1 MKKYLIA
8 LSLFLLGSTVYAQQV
23 ITVYDNNT
31 GKEETIGLPEGMLDE
46 ELDSMMRQWCA
57 RTYLN
62 YDSASCESTG
72 EDIAYEPEVYIKR
85 LQNLPNVIEMPYN
98 SVVRKFIDQYTGRLR
113 RSVAMFLGASNFY
126 IPIFEDALEAEKN
139 APYWD

>member
-46 ELDSMMRQWCA
+46 ELDSMMRQ
-57 RTYLN
+57 
-62 YDSASCESTG
+62 
-72 EDIAYEPEVYIKR
+72 
-85 LQNLPNVIEMPYN
+85 
-98 SVVRKFIDQYTGRLR
+98 
-113 RSVAMFLGASNFY
+113 
-126 IPIFEDALEAEKN
+126 
-139 APYWD
+139 

>member
-46 ELDSMMRQWCA
+46 ELDSMMRQW
-57 RTYLN
+57 L
-62 YDSASCESTG
+62 SL
-72 EDIAYEPEVYIKR
+72 IHI
-85 LQNLPNVIEMPYN
+85 
-98 SVVRKFIDQYTGRLR
+98 
-113 RSVAMFLGASNFY
+113 
-126 IPIFEDALEAEKN
+126 
-139 APYWD
+139 